1 MIRCRTLGPLQIT
14 VDGEPPPPELTWR
27 KNAALLV
34 YLARSP
40 YRTRTREHL
49 CGLLWGEKPESAARH
64 SLNEALR
71 ALRRC
76 AAEDVVQSE
85 GRQVTLSEECVRLD
99 TEQFERSLGREQW
112 EIAASLVA
120 GPFMDG
126 FGVPD
131 ASPLEDW
138 LTTER
143 RLWQRHSVQALSMY
157 ADDCLARG
165 DIVGATG
172 AAGEALALD
181 PLSNAATRTTM
192 RAAALTGER
201 AAALEIY
208 EAFASRLQDALA
220 VEPEPETM
228 RLADR
233 VRLERTWRLPEIL
246 TEEERTTRRPPVV
259 GRESELAE
267 LHEVWTRCVREGR
280 GALLAVSGDP
290 GIGKTRL
297 AEEVAARARLDGGT
311 VVGIRAVPV
320 DVEVRLGGMIGL
332 CRGGLVEAP
341 GLLAAPSHALASV
354 AAELPD
360 WAERFADEIHGAEPM
375 PLPRAVSEI
384 LRAVTEEQPLLL
396 FVDDAEWLDAESR
409 EVLTGLLR
417 DLSGL
422 PFALFLTVAG
432 PTGRDLVDELRDRA
446 DADQLGASL
455 SLEPLDAG
463 DIRRLTA
470 FTLPEYGDEEL
481 DRLTRRIEADSA
493 GLPLLAVELVNAV
506 RLGLELDDT
515 ISAWPQTAMTLDQT
529 MPGDLPDAVVSS
541 IRVGFRRLSPE
552 AQQVLA
558 AASVLGERVAAD
570 ALTRATE
577 LTQSEVNAGLDELEW
592 QRWLCSEPRGY
603 AFVARIVQRVVAD
616 DMLTPGQR
624 RRIQEAVAAP

>member
-34 YLARSP
+34 YLASSP
-40 YRTRTREHL
+40 HRTRTREHL

-71 ALRRC
+71 VLRRC
-76 AAEDVVQSE
+76 AGEDIVQSE
-85 GRQVTLSEECVRLD
+85 GGQVRLSDEGVLLD
-99 TEQFERSLGREQW
+99 TEQLERSLGREQW
-112 EIAASLVA
+112 ELAASLVA
-120 GPFMDG
+120 GSFMDG

-131 ASPLEDW
+131 ASPFEDW

-143 RLWQRHSVQALSMY
+143 RLWQRHSLYGLAMY
-157 ADDCLARG
+157 AEGCLARG
-165 DIVGATG
+165 DVVGATR

-192 RAAALTGER
+192 RTAALTGER

-208 EAFASRLQDALA
+208 ETFAARLRDALA
-220 VEPEPETM
+220 VEPEPATV

-233 VRLERTWRLPEIL
+233 VRLERTWRLPEAL
-246 TEEERTTRRPPVV
+246 TEEERTARRPPVV
-259 GRESELAE
+259 GREAE
-267 LHEVWTRCVREGR
+267 LEELLAAWTRCAQEGR
-280 GALLAVSGDP
+280 AALLALEGDP

-320 DVEVRLGGMIGL
+320 DAEVPLGGVIGL

-341 GLLAAPSHALASV
+341 GLLAAPSHALAAV
-354 AAELPD
+354 AAEVPE
-360 WAERFADEIHGAEPM
+360 WAERFADEIQGVEPM
-375 PLPRAVSEI
+375 PLPRAASEV
-384 LRAVTEEQPLLL
+384 LRPVAEEQPLLL
-396 FVDDAEWLDAESR
+396 FVDDAEWLDPESR
-409 EVLTGLLR
+409 KVLAGLLR
-417 DLSGL
+417 DLIGL
-422 PFALFLTVAG
+422 PFALFLTVSG
-432 PTGRDLVDELRDRA
+432 PSGRDLVDELRDRA
-446 DADQLGASL
+446 GSDLLSVSL
-455 SLEPLDAG
+455 SLEPLVAG

-470 FTLPEYGDEEL
+470 SALPEYGDEEL

-506 RLGLELDDT
+506 RLGLDLDDT
-515 ISAWPQTAMTLDQT
+515 LSAWPETAMTLDQT
-529 MPGDLPDAVVSS
+529 MPGDLPEAVVSS

-552 AQQVLA
+552 ARQVLA
-558 AASVLGERVAAD
+558 AASVLGERVD
-570 ALTRATE
+570 VTTLTRATE
-577 LTQSEVNAGLDELEW
+577 LSESEVNAGLDELEW

-603 AFVARIVQRVVAD
+603 AFVARIVRRVVAE

-624 RRIQEAVAAP
+624 RRIQETDTAT

>member
-14 VDGEPPPPELTWR
+14 IDDEPPPPELTWR

-40 YRTRTREHL
+40 DRTRTREQL

-71 ALRRC
+71 VLRRC
-76 AAEDVVQSE
+76 AGEDVVHSE
-85 GRQVTLSEECVRLD
+85 GRQVTLSDEGVRLD
-99 TEQFERSLGREQW
+99 TEQLEQSLEHEHW
-112 EIAASLVA
+112 EIAADLVA

-131 ASPLEDW
+131 ASPFEDW

-143 RLWQRHSVQALSMY
+143 QLWQRHSVRALAMY
-157 ADDCLARG
+157 AKHCLARG
-165 DIVGATG
+165 DIVGATR

-181 PLSNAATRTTM
+181 PLSNAATRTSM

-208 EAFASRLQDALA
+208 EAFSERLLETLA
-220 VEPEPETM
+220 VEPEPDTV

-233 VRLERTWRLPEIL
+233 VRRERTWRLPEVL
-246 TEEERTTRRPPVV
+246 TEAERTARRPPVV
-259 GRESELAE
+259 GREAELAE
-267 LHEVWTRCVREGR
+267 LHAAWTRCVQEGR
-280 GALLAVSGDP
+280 ASLLVVEGDP

-320 DVEVRLGGMIGL
+320 DAEVPLAGVIGL

-341 GLLAAPSHALASV
+341 GLLGSPSHALAAV

-360 WAERFADEIHGAEPM
+360 WAERFSDEIQGVEPM
-375 PLPRAVSEI
+375 PLARAASEI
-384 LRAVTEEQPLLL
+384 LRSVSEEQPLLV
-396 FVDDAEWLDAESR
+396 FVDDAEWLDPESR
-409 EVLTGLLR
+409 AVLTGLLR
-417 DLSGL
+417 DLNEL
-422 PFALFLTVAG
+422 PFALFLTVSG
-432 PTGRDLVDELRDRA
+432 PSGRDLVDDLRDRA
-446 DADQLGASL
+446 DADVLGATL
-455 SLEPLDAG
+455 ALEPLEAG

-470 FTLPEYGDEEL
+470 IALPEYGDEEL

-515 ISAWPQTAMTLDQT
+515 LSAWPQTAMTLDQT

-541 IRVGFRRLSPE
+541 IRVGFRKLSPE

-558 AASVLGERVAAD
+558 AASVLGERVD
-570 ALTRATE
+570 APVLNRATDLAE
-577 LTQSEVNAGLDELEW
+577 SDVNGGLDELEW

-603 AFVARIVQRVVAD
+603 AFVARIVQRVVAE

-624 RRIQEAVAAP
+624 RRIQEAVTAS

>member
-1 MIRCRTLGPLQIT
+1 MIRCRTLGPLQVT
-14 VDGEPPPPELTWR
+14 VDDEPPPPELTWR

-40 YRTRTREHL
+40 NRTRTREHL

-64 SLNEALR
+64 SLNESLR
-71 ALRRC
+71 VLRRC
-76 AAEDVVQSE
+76 AGEDVVHSE
-85 GRQVTLSEECVRLD
+85 GRQVTLSDDGVLLD
-99 TEQFERSLGREQW
+99 TDQLEQSLGHEHW
-112 EIAASLVA
+112 EIAAGLVA
-120 GPFMDG
+120 GSFMDG
-126 FGVPD
+126 FGIPD
-131 ASPLEDW
+131 ASPFEDW

-143 RLWQRHSVQALSMY
+143 QLWHRHSVHALAMY
-157 ADDCLARG
+157 AEHCLARG
-165 DIVGATG
+165 DIVGATR

-181 PLSNAATRTTM
+181 PLSNAATRTSM

-208 EAFASRLQDALA
+208 AVFAARLQDVLA
-220 VEPEPETM
+220 VEPEPDTM

-233 VRLERTWRLPEIL
+233 VRRERTWRLPDVL
-246 TEEERTTRRPPVV
+246 TEEERTARRPPVV
-259 GRESELAE
+259 GREAELAE
-267 LHEVWTRCVREGR
+267 LLEAWTKCVHEGR
-280 GALLAVSGDP
+280 AALLAVEGDP

-320 DVEVRLGGMIGL
+320 DAEVPLAGVIGL

-341 GLLAAPSHALASV
+341 GLLAAPSHALASI

-360 WAERFADEIHGAEPM
+360 WAERFADEIQGVQPM
-375 PLPRAVSEI
+375 PLARAASEI
-384 LRAVTEEQPLLL
+384 LRPAAEEQPVFL
-396 FVDDAEWLDAESR
+396 FVDDAEWLDVESR
-409 EVLTGLLR
+409 KVLAGLLR
-417 DLSGL
+417 DLSAL
-422 PFALFLTVAG
+422 PFTLFLAVSG
-432 PTGRDLVDELRDRA
+432 PSGRELVDELRDRA
-446 DADQLGASL
+446 GPDLLGASL
-455 SLEPLDAG
+455 SVQPLEAG
-463 DIRRLTA
+463 DLRRLTA
-470 FTLPEYGDEEL
+470 IAMPEYGDEEL

-515 ISAWPQTAMTLDQT
+515 LSAWPQTAMTLDQT

-558 AASVLGERVAAD
+558 AASVLGERVDAM

-577 LTQSEVNAGLDELEW
+577 LPEPEVNAGLDELEW

-603 AFVARIVQRVVAD
+603 AFIARIVQRVVAD

-624 RRIQEAVAAP
+624 RRIQEAAAAS